1 MALRFRVLWAKLAC
15 AGNQLEKKLNDPSS
29 SAARGERMLRLRR
42 VFGPTQAAFC
52 QRYGF
57 TVTQWS
63 NFENGK
69 AVGHAAAM
77 RLVQLIPGL
86 SLNWIY
92 FASIGDLSVGLARRL
107 GELPPDND
115 SKTG

>member
-1 MALRFRVLWAKLAC
+1 MK
-15 AGNQLEKKLNDPSS
+15 DPNSPT
-29 SAARGERMLRLRR
+29 ARGERMLRLRR
-42 VFGPTQAAFC
+42 VFGPTQTAFC

-69 AVGHAAAM
+69 PVGHAAAM
-77 RLVQLIPGL
+77 RLVQLIPGM

-92 FASIGDLSVGLARRL
+92 FAWIGDLSVDLARRL

-115 SKTG
+115 TRTG